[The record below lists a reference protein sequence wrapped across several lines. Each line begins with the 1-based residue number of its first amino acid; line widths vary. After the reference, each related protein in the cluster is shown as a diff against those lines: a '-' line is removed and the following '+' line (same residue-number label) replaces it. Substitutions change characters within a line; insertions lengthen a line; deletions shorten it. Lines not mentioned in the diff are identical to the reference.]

1 VDGTGNVTAAGFRGD
16 ASGLTDI
23 PANKLIGIVPE
34 SSLPAT
40 KVSAIEGLLTITETY
55 DTEITGT
62 LSGTTG
68 TTTLN
73 GTGTKF
79 QTELSVNQKIQIAK
93 TVFEVVAIT
102 SDTQLTVKNVLTDTI
117 TNATAFA
124 A

>member
-1 VDGTGNVTAAGFRGD
+1 
-16 ASGLTDI
+16 
-23 PANKLIGIVPE
+23 
-34 SSLPAT
+34 
-40 KVSAIEGLLTITETY
+40 
-55 DTEITGT
+55 TEITGT

-93 TVFEVVAIT
+93 TVFEVAAIT

-124 A
+124 AGNFLKLVDINGATVASVDGTGNVTAAGFRGDASGLTD